1 MPQQNSALPS
11 GSSDQN
17 PHLLLCSD
25 LILSRCLSNA
35 EVSTALRPFFFLVHP
50 DLFGKHA
57 SSSSIGLY
65 NKCPGKYPNE
75 QSENEVNL
83 KTLKNYVDMIAEGK
97 KRPNPSDVR
106 FFVRPKV
113 VLRNESLWLKFSI

>member
-1 MPQQNSALPS
+1 M
-11 GSSDQN
+11 
-17 PHLLLCSD
+17 
-25 LILSRCLSNA
+25 SRCLSNA

-57 SSSSIGLY
+57 FTSSIGLDD
-65 NKCPGKYPNE
+65 NSPGKYPNE

-113 VLRNESLWLKFSI
+113 LWP

>member
-1 MPQQNSALPS
+1 M
-11 GSSDQN
+11 
-17 PHLLLCSD
+17 
-25 LILSRCLSNA
+25 SRCLSNA

-50 DLFGKHA
+50 DLFGKHVF
-57 SSSSIGLY
+57 SSRIGLH
-65 NKCPGKYPNE
+65 NQCTGKYPNE

-83 KTLKNYVDMIAEGK
+83 KTLKNYVDMMAEGK

-113 VLRNESLWLKFSI
+113 VYAAIFFGTIHNISSRLAQAGQGILPR

>member
-1 MPQQNSALPS
+1 MALAIVAM
-11 GSSDQN
+11 
-17 PHLLLCSD
+17 HC
-25 LILSRCLSNA
+25 
-35 EVSTALRPFFFLVHP
+35 T
-50 DLFGKHA
+50 
-57 SSSSIGLY
+57 
-65 NKCPGKYPNE
+65 GKYPKE

-113 VLRNESLWLKFSI
+113 VYIQRDVVLKLYAF

>member
-1 MPQQNSALPS
+1 MARNFV
-11 GSSDQN
+11 
-17 PHLLLCSD
+17 

-57 SSSSIGLY
+57 FSSSIGLRKRY
-65 NKCPGKYPNE
+65 TGKYPKE

-83 KTLKNYVDMIAEGK
+83 KTLKNYVDVIAEGK

-113 VLRNESLWLKFSI
+113 VYKAI